1 MQNFSEQQAISAKGV
16 PAMTTKTLTYCAILA
31 ALGVVLGRVFGLM
44 PSAYSR
50 FSIES
55 LPVFLSGILFGPL
68 AGALVGFT
76 SDAVGTLF
84 SGYGFNPLFSVPP
97 ILYGLCGGL
106 FQGFLAKKMNFGR
119 LLLAISPAVVFGSIL
134 WQSAALTFI
143 YFKDGPFMEGFL
155 IRLTSRS
162 IQFGITMIVVAL
174 LTHLLFRSNII
185 QRIGLWPLP
194 KKSKNQL

>member
-1 MQNFSEQQAISAKGV
+1 MRIFSEQQAIPVKATPS
-16 PAMTTKTLTYCAILA
+16 MTTKTLTYCAILA

-55 LPVFLSGILFGPL
+55 LPVFVAGILFGPL

-84 SGYGFNPLFSVPP
+84 SGYGFNPLFTIPP

-106 FQGFLAKKMNFGR
+106 FQGFLAKKMTMPR
-119 LLLAISPAVVFGSIL
+119 LCLAISPAVILGSIL
-134 WQSAALTFI
+134 WQSAALSYV
-143 YFKDGPFMEGFL
+143 YFKDGSFLEGFT
-155 IRLTSRS
+155 IYATSRT
-162 IQFGITMIVVAL
+162 IQFAITMVIVVV
-174 LTHLLFRSNII
+174 LTNLLFRSNIF
-185 QRIGLWPLP
+185 QRAGVWPVV
-194 KKSKNQL
+194 KKSKD

>member
-1 MQNFSEQQAISAKGV
+1 MRTFSEQQTVTVKAA
-16 PAMTTKTLTYCAILA
+16 PTMTTKTLTYCAILA

-55 LPVFLSGILFGPL
+55 LPVFVAGILFGPL

-76 SDAVGTLF
+76 ADAVGTLF

-106 FQGFLAKKMNFGR
+106 FQGFLVKKMSYAR
-119 LLLAISPAVVFGSIL
+119 L
-134 WQSAALTFI
+134 
-143 YFKDGPFMEGFL
+143 
-155 IRLTSRS
+155 
-162 IQFGITMIVVAL
+162 
-174 LTHLLFRSNII
+174 
-185 QRIGLWPLP
+185 
-194 KKSKNQL
+194 